1 MRDEI
6 HARRE
11 RTHDVHVAAERD
23 SARLIEAIQALSLAR
38 TVGDITEIV
47 RHAAREL
54 TGADGAT
61 FVLRDGDQ
69 CFYVDEDAIGPL
81 WKGLRFPMTAC
92 VSGWSMLN
100 HSAAVVPDIYDDPR
114 IPADAYRPTFVKS
127 LAMVPIRVAAPIG
140 AIGNYWASHHQ
151 ATEREVR
158 LLQALADST
167 SIALENVS
175 LVENLERLVEER
187 TAGLR
192 ELNQDLESFNETVSH
207 DLRGPLQQVLGNA
220 ELMLLSGAAT
230 LDPRHGQRLRDIA
243 GAAERM
249 GALID
254 DLLRL
259 SRAARVPLER
269 KPVDVTALARSVAR
283 ELERT
288 HPSHRVQ
295 WWIADRLEVAGDE
308 SLLKVA
314 IENLLGNAWKFTA
327 RAQAPRIEV
336 GRSEVEGAPVLYVRD
351 NGAGFDMARAQ
362 RLFAPFTRLHASTEF
377 SGTGIGLSIVERVVR
392 RHGGRIWADSAPGHG
407 TTFYLSL
414 PDGAAQG

>member
-1 MRDEI
+1 MRDEL
-6 HARRE
+6 HAESAR
-11 RTHDVHVAAERD
+11 DVPVAAERD

-38 TVGDITEIV
+38 TVADITEIV

-81 WKGLRFPMTAC
+81 WKGRRFPMSAC
-92 VSGWSMLN
+92 ISGWSMLN
-100 HSAAVVPDIYDDPR
+100 RQAAVVPDIYDDPR
-114 IPADAYRPTFVKS
+114 IPADAYRPTFVQS
-127 LAMVPIRVAAPIG
+127 LAMVPIRTAAPIG
-140 AIGNYWASHHQ
+140 AIGNYWASPHQ
-151 ATEREVR
+151 ASAREVR

-167 SIALENVS
+167 SIALENVK

-187 TAGLR
+187 TAGLH

-220 ELMLLSGAAT
+220 ELMLLTGVGRH
-230 LDPRHGQRLRDIA
+230 DPRHGERLRDIA
-243 GAAERM
+243 GAAQRM
-249 GALID
+249 AGLID

-269 KPVDVTALARSVAR
+269 RPVDVGALAREVAR

-288 HPSHRVQ
+288 HPNHRVQ
-295 WWIADRLEVAGDE
+295 WWIADRLEVPGDE
-308 SLLKVA
+308 NLLRVA

-327 RAQAPRIEV
+327 HAQAPRIEV
-336 GRSEVEGAPVLYVRD
+336 GRAEVDGASVLYVRD

-362 RLFAPFTRLHASTEF
+362 RLFVPFTRLHPPTEF

-414 PDGAAQG
+414 PEADTRS